1 MKKCSL
7 SLLVLVVLSFLATPT
22 FAADIPDLTGEW
34 KGKAMGFVY
43 TKGKLHHNQSENVL
57 TYVIERQEGRFIF
70 GRKIVTRSVDGGTLD
85 EAMVGII
92 SADGRTFH
100 MADFEAGYAVGEIK
114 NANEVEISYLSDGTS
129 PTDKDMVALVHRLK
143 RSN

>member
-1 MKKCSL
+1 MNKCSFFVLTFVLFVFL
-7 SLLVLVVLSFLATPT
+7 STPAL
-22 FAADIPDLTGEW
+22 AADIPDLTGEW

-70 GRKIVTRSVDGGTLD
+70 GRKIVTRSVDGGTHE

-100 MADFEAGYAVGEIK
+100 MADYEAGYAVGEIK
-114 NANEVEISYLSDGTS
+114 SANELEISYLSDGTS
-129 PTDKDMVALVHRLK
+129 PTDKDMVALVHQLK